1 MKLLQYFP
9 ITFIVCLLCTNA
21 SANSDFFGSWANLSS
36 GDQINIL
43 DGFKAGAGPVLF
55 IEENGNVSTDKWEEI
70 NGEFKL
76 TLNYDQYKVELNSD
90 KNLVLTPGYGNP
102 ILFKPTLEEGD
113 QLSVNIK
120 EDEVEFLEAL
130 KSFEWLTS
138 LEGQTALFKTT
149 FGTDSGVIELT
160 KSGKLNDLISFGVSS
175 GVLKLGSDVIVEA
188 KITNKYFVGVNE
200 RDKFVVFKSLQTA
213 PALISTNLEKQRE
226 EFFDKLLTGEWQTK
240 GYGVD
245 YIHKFRPIYGELA
258 GEVFTTRDDRLYEDN
273 KWEYSPSTG
282 AIKIGY
288 TEYVG
293 ALIVNET
300 LALIEKDGDQKF
312 YNRAF
317 SSSDK
322 RYTLGDVKSTAL
334 NENSL
339 QKINEMLK
347 PQFQRDDYL
356 YSFEFKQ
363 DGRTGFSHKW
373 NSEPFDI
380 TGETFRSDMIGK
392 SEQLFQVEDF
402 IVFDEQAVYKMDS
415 SASRLR
421 PKSDDEVAQDVS
433 KQEQIQ
439 NSAQT
444 TSVLVRILTTDG
456 KIKDVPLPITSFQ
469 DVANISILTE

>member
-1 MKLLQYFP
+1 M
-9 ITFIVCLLCTNA
+9 
-21 SANSDFFGSWANLSS
+21 
-36 GDQINIL
+36 
-43 DGFKAGAGPVLF
+43 
-55 IEENGNVSTDKWEEI
+55 
-70 NGEFKL
+70 
-76 TLNYDQYKVELNSD
+76 
-90 KNLVLTPGYGNP
+90 
-102 ILFKPTLEEGD
+102 
-113 QLSVNIK
+113 
-120 EDEVEFLEAL
+120 
-130 KSFEWLTS
+130 
-138 LEGQTALFKTT
+138 
-149 FGTDSGVIELT
+149 
-160 KSGKLNDLISFGVSS
+160 
-175 GVLKLGSDVIVEA
+175 
-188 KITNKYFVGVNE
+188 
-200 RDKFVVFKSLQTA
+200 
-213 PALISTNLEKQRE
+213 
-226 EFFDKLLTGEWQTK
+226 
-240 GYGVD
+240 
-245 YIHKFRPIYGELA
+245 A

-293 ALIVNET
+293 ALIVNEN

-469 DVANISILTE
+469 DIANISILTE